1 MPTNLLKVIE
11 DNFSRFSK
19 SQKIISTYIL
29 ENYDKAAYM
38 TASKLGSTVKVS
50 ESTVVRFAIELG
62 FAGYPEFQHALQ
74 EIVRI
79 KLTSFQRM
87 EVTNNLIGD
96 GDVLSKV
103 LNSDIDKIKR
113 TIDEIDRAAFD
124 ASVDTLVSAKNIYII
139 GLGSSSILANA
150 LNHSLRMIFDN
161 VKLLDTSSADDIYAQ
176 ILNVAAGDVVVAI
189 SFPRY
194 SRKLITAVSF
204 AKDSGASVI
213 ALTDS
218 HSSPIATFADSLLV
232 ARSDMA
238 SFADSLIAP
247 LSVINALVV
256 AVSRKHQDELRIR
269 LHQLE
274 KIWAEY
280 NVYDTTDND
289 NANGN
294 K

>member
-1 MPTNLLKVIE
+1 MPRNLLKEIE
-11 DNFSRFSK
+11 DSFPRFSK
-19 SQKIISTYIL
+19 SHKIISKYIL

-38 TASKLGSTVKVS
+38 TASKLASAVNVS
-50 ESTVVRFAIELG
+50 ESTVVRFALELD
-62 FAGYPEFQHALQ
+62 FEGYPEFQHALQ

-87 EVTNNLIGD
+87 EVTNSLIGD
-96 GDVLSKV
+96 GDLLSKV

-113 TIDEIDRAAFD
+113 TIEEIDRSAFD
-124 ASVDTLVSAKNIYII
+124 ASVESLLSAKSIYII
-139 GLGSSSILANA
+139 GLGSSAILASS

-161 VKLLDTSSADDIYAQ
+161 VRLLEASSADEIYAQ
-176 ILNVAAGDVVVAI
+176 IMNVSEGDVIVAM

-194 SRKLITAVSF
+194 SRKLISAVNF
-204 AKDSGASVI
+204 AKDSGATVI

-218 HSSPIATFADSLLV
+218 PSSPIAAFADNLLV

-256 AVSRKHQDELRIR
+256 AVSRKKQDELRIR

-274 KIWAEY
+274 KIWDEY
-280 NVYDTTDND
+280 NVYDTNR
-289 NANGN
+289 
-294 K
+294 

>member
-1 MPTNLLKVIE
+1 MPRNLLKEIE
-11 DNFSRFSK
+11 DSFPRFSK
-19 SQKIISTYIL
+19 SQKIISKYIL

-38 TASKLGSTVKVS
+38 TASKLASAVNVS
-50 ESTVVRFAIELG
+50 ESTVVRFALELD
-62 FAGYPEFQHALQ
+62 FEGYPEFQHALQ

-87 EVTNNLIGD
+87 EVTNSLIGD
-96 GDVLSKV
+96 GDLLSKV

-113 TIDEIDRAAFD
+113 TIEEIDRSAFD
-124 ASVDTLVSAKNIYII
+124 ASVESLLSAKSIYII
-139 GLGSSSILANA
+139 GLGSSAILASS

-161 VKLLDTSSADDIYAQ
+161 VRLLEASSADEIYAQ
-176 ILNVAAGDVVVAI
+176 IMNVSEGDVIVAM

-194 SRKLITAVSF
+194 SRKLISAVNF
-204 AKDSGASVI
+204 AKDSGATVI

-218 HSSPIATFADSLLV
+218 PSSPIAAFADNLLV

-256 AVSRKHQDELRIR
+256 AVSRKKQDELRIR

-274 KIWAEY
+274 KIWDEY
-280 NVYDTTDND
+280 NVYDTNR
-289 NANGN
+289 
-294 K
+294 